1 MLGPLH
7 HNSTVLQGTEHVH
20 QTVQIH
26 FTLIQICKI
35 CWQSNSVPI
44 EKRTVT
50 GSCNFLLN
58 ITDYIQ
64 FLEQH
69 YQTRPFIF
77 TKCSHLIGGGKCK
90 MSDEAPLVSPRPV
103 QSFFSQ
109 YKWRKNIKM
118 FLTIPLILDD
128 SFLGC
133 NYDAESLVCQV
144 LNHMIYW
151 LSSGQV
157 MAMIHVLNCF
167 QKFN

>member
-1 MLGPLH
+1 MLTTQWRFTNMQKSNEKSIPY
-7 HNSTVLQGTEHVH
+7 H

-35 CWQSNSVPI
+35 CWQSNSVPV
-44 EKRTVT
+44 EEWTVT
-50 GSCNFLLN
+50 GSGNFLLN

-77 TKCSHLIGGGKCK
+77 TKRSHLIGGGKCK
-90 MSDEAPLVSPRPV
+90 MGDEAPLISPRPV

-128 SFLGC
+128 SFLEK
-133 NYDAESLVCQV
+133 DVTSDTWTHTTVLATSLCTH
-144 LNHMIYW
+144 LLIMGNIR
-151 LSSGQV
+151 
-157 MAMIHVLNCF
+157 
-167 QKFN
+167 